1 MIRRFDNTKASA
13 RALVEEILNTGQERF
28 VPRIQDEVV
37 KQGKKLVDTDAGAFI
52 NETLLALG
60 RKHQEEKEILRD
72 EMKRAQ
78 RQREKTVSSLYGFL
92 VVLMLTQTTEQCTKL
107 SGLSATVSNRP
118 LQRKR
123 KAIEPSI

>member
-60 RKHQEEKEILRD
+60 KKHQEEKEILRD

-78 RQREKTVSSLYGFL
+78 RQREKPFQVFTASSL
-92 VVLMLTQTTEQCTKL
+92 C
-107 SGLSATVSNRP
+107 
-118 LQRKR
+118 
-123 KAIEPSI
+123 